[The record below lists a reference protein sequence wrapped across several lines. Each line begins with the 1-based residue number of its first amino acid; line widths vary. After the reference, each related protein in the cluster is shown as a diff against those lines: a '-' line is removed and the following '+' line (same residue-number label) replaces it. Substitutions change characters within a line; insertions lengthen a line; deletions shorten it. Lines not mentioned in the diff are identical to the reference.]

1 MRLRRDAFRKWL
13 WGQEVLKDIVGEQA
27 ALGGEADFAAGVG
40 EEAVAGEA
48 GDDFESGGHERG
60 AEFALEGGDADAG
73 VEAKAEEPG
82 FFMLAERGEPGGFWR
97 RGAIEEGLE
106 LVCGGGAEDVAGA
119 GGIALFRSGAE
130 HGGGVEAE
138 AEVGA
143 ALPVAQVVAGLEAGM
158 GGRI

>member
-82 FFMLAERGEPGGFWR
+82 FFMLAERGEPGGFWL
-97 RGAIEEGLE
+97 RGTVQEFAEF
-106 LVCGGGAEDVAGA
+106 VCGGGAEDVARA
-119 GGIALFRSGAE
+119 GGIAFFRGCAE
-130 HGGGVEAE
+130 HRGGVEAE
-138 AEVGA
+138 AEIRA
-143 ALPVAQVVAGLEAGM
+143 ALPVAKVMA
-158 GGRI
+158 